1 MAINT
6 KQIPTQQ
13 KGQKVKPQVIE
24 SLRDLTGGAVDSLV
38 NDVVVET
45 PKDLIRQFLGEALL
59 PEKRVSGELV
69 PGETLEITDALSG
82 EAEKNKKLKAQL
94 VQERRLRQEEQAISV
109 KKQQELRIQISAL
122 SSEVAQ
128 LAKATQGLSQET
140 KIAAMQAPI
149 EPGVYHLVFFEKLIE
164 FIRSFREKIEDASV
178 WIAAYNT
185 RARKRA
191 HTFWSQVGISGA
203 KRLLSAEDYLQRA
216 AA

>member
-6 KQIPTQQ
+6 KQTPAQ
-13 KGQKVKPQVIE
+13 KTGQKLKPQVLE
-24 SLRDLTGGAVDSLV
+24 SLRDLAGNSLDSLAQ
-38 NDVVVET
+38 DVVVET
-45 PKDLIRQFLGEALL
+45 PKEFFRQFLGGDLL
-59 PEKRVSGELV
+59 PEKRVAGELI
-69 PGETLEITDALSG
+69 PGETLEIKEALSG

-94 VQERRLRQEEQAISV
+94 AQERRLRQEEQTISL
-109 KKQQELRIQISAL
+109 KKQQELRVQISAL
-122 SSEVAQ
+122 SSEVSQ
-128 LAKATQGLSQET
+128 LAKTTQGLSRET
-140 KIAAMQAPI
+140 QIAAMQAPV

-191 HTFWSQVGISGA
+191 HSFWAQVGISGA

-216 AA
+216 AG